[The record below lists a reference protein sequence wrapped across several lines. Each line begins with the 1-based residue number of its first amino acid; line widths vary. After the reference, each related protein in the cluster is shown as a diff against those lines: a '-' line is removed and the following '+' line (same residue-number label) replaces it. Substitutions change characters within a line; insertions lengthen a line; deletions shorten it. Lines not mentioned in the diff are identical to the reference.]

1 MRDTTSSTLA
11 TTSPSKTDQTPT
23 SSTSR
28 LSTQANPTVTS
39 SMSLITTD
47 NASDEEF
54 TLRRN
59 ETVMTIQK
67 DNNEH
72 NHKKTGL
79 GGKMGPAKRE
89 KKGMGTDGRWI

>member
-1 MRDTTSSTLA
+1 MRASTSSTLA

-28 LSTQANPTVTS
+28 LSTQANHTVSFST
-39 SMSLITTD
+39 SLITTD

-59 ETVMTIQK
+59 
-67 DNNEH
+67 
-72 NHKKTGL
+72 
-79 GGKMGPAKRE
+79 
-89 KKGMGTDGRWI
+89 